1 MEIFQVALLLA
12 VLFLAIAGAD
22 PEANLLQDGC
32 SDVKST
38 NVTLFQQNLNTT
50 LKSLL
55 QAVASSGFA
64 TNESVTGTDPVYGLA
79 QCRQDKNSSDCV
91 ACITVAE
98 KQIRNCSNVS
108 GGRTIYDGCF
118 LRYES
123 NNFYTQSTADGNEQ
137 ICGDETISN
146 GSNSFSATAQSLIS
160 DLCIV
165 TPKTSDL
172 FAAQS
177 RKDASNTTIYG
188 LAWCLKS
195 VGEQGCKECLTVAQ
209 TNIANCFPRLEGR
222 AVDVGCSLR
231 YATYSFFSDNATTD
245 LAQFSSTGSKV
256 SSTVWIIIVVV
267 GTVIIITI
275 LISLILFRQR
285 LLTYFRRPPE
295 RQVNT
300 ETATELRGPVDFDYK
315 ALRKAT
321 NNFSPENKIG
331 EGGFG
336 QVYKGTLKNGKIVA
350 VKKLTLNQSARA
362 IAEFESEVK
371 LVSNVHHRNLVRLL
385 GCCKQGPERLLVY
398 EYMSNTSLDR
408 ILFGESE
415 KILTWQERFNIILG
429 TARGLAYLHED
440 FHVCI
445 IHRDIK
451 SSNILL
457 DETLQAK
464 IADFGLAR
472 LLPGSRSHLTT
483 RTAGTLGYTAP
494 EYAIHGQLTEKADT
508 YSFGVVVL
516 ELITGRKSIDLKQ
529 PPEMEYLL
537 EWVWKQYESGNIL
550 SVVDKRMEKEEVYN
564 EEEILK
570 VLKLALLCIQ
580 ASVVDRPSMSQVVAM
595 LVSGTDVD
603 YRKPFQPAF
612 VGVGNRIRGEHS
624 SSVSGSS
631 QSNATITESLNAR

>member
-1 MEIFQVALLLA
+1 MDFLDLVLLLL
-12 VLFLAIAGAD
+12 VLVVPALAD
-22 PEANLLQDGC
+22 PEANLLQSGC
-32 SDVKST
+32 SNVKST
-38 NVTLFQQNLNTT
+38 SVKVFQQNLNA
-50 LKSLL
+50 SLASVL

-64 TNESVTGTDPVYGLA
+64 TEEQVTGSDPVYMLA

-91 ACITVAE
+91 NCITAAE

-123 NNFYTQSTADGNEQ
+123 NNFYTQSTADGNSQ
-137 ICGDETISN
+137 QCGNQSIRTDAD
-146 GSNSFSATAQSLIS
+146 SFSVTSKSLLS
-160 DLCIV
+160 DLCTA
-165 TPKTSDL
+165 TPKTSDF
-172 FAAQS
+172 FAAQF
-177 RKDASNTTIYG
+177 RKDASNRTIYG

-195 VGEQGCKECLTVAQ
+195 LTKEGCTNCLTIAQ
-209 TNIANCFPRLEGR
+209 TNIANCLSYSEGR
-222 AVDVGCSLR
+222 AVDAGCSLR

-245 LAQFSSTGSKV
+245 LAQFLSTGSKV
-256 SSTVWIIIVVV
+256 NSTVWIIIGVV
-267 GTVIIITI
+267 GGVI
-275 LISLILFRQR
+275 LIAVLCSLFFFRR
-285 LLTYFRRPPE
+285 RVVAYFRRPPQK
-295 RQVNT
+295 QVNT

-315 ALRKAT
+315 ILRKAT
-321 NNFSPENKIG
+321 NNFGPENKIG